1 MWRWW
6 GIGEVRMDILGAHAR
21 SLKILITQIYSATF
35 VIITK
40 KIGTMSNNPS
50 PKSAIE
56 IRVTAHL
63 ALVHWDQEECVW
75 AIPNYSLKANWTG
88 QRGSVQRAEAA
99 LRGKSWP
106 TFSDLNTI
114 CHIRLK
120 LSYLRKMVNS
130 VKEN

>member
-1 MWRWW
+1 
-6 GIGEVRMDILGAHAR
+6 MDILGAHAR

-63 ALVHWDQEECVW
+63 ALMHWDQEECVW
-75 AIPNYSLKANWTG
+75 AIPNYSHKADWTGHG

-114 CHIRLK
+114 CHKMLK
-120 LSYLRKMVNS
+120 SSFLRNS

>member
-40 KIGTMSNNPS
+40 KLAQWAIIP
-50 PKSAIE
+50 PQKSAIE

-75 AIPNYSLKANWTG
+75 AIPNYSLKADWTG

-114 CHIRLK
+114 CHKMLK
-120 LSYLRKMVNS
+120 LSFLRNS